1 MPTGITSS
9 AALNE
14 AALEGR
20 RQFLDT
26 GSANAR
32 IRLYNGTRPT
42 SGGTATTMLVE
53 IPLDKPCGV
62 VAGGV
67 LTLASTAV
75 PLVANSGNASWARIV
90 NGNGDFAFDCDVSTV
105 AAGTGQIQL
114 EDTSLLAG
122 GKTQLVSGVL
132 GQP

>member
-1 MPTGITSS
+1 MPTGITESTAS
-9 AALNE
+9 KE

-20 RQFLDT
+20 RQFIDS
-26 GSANAR
+26 GSGVGR
-32 IRLYNGTRPT
+32 IRIYNGTRPS
-42 SGGTATTMLVE
+42 SGGTPTTMLVE
-53 IPLDKPCGV
+53 IPLDEPCGV

-67 LTLASTAV
+67 LTLASSAV
-75 PLVANSGNASWARIV
+75 PLVANSGNATWARIV
-90 NGNGDFAFDCDVSTV
+90 NGNGDHAFDCDVSTV

-132 GQP
+132 GQN